1 MVILLT
7 FRNTAVSLGGC
18 IPAPKGLC
26 SLAGVTRGWKTM
38 RFIRVFRSGLERV
51 RRGRFL
57 SAHARGAVAPVR
69 ILGVTAIV
77 AAMLAVVIFRGA
89 PAGGAAVPA
98 PKDAS
103 LAGRLL
109 VATPDLTD
117 PRFVQ
122 TVIFMVGHDATG
134 AMGLVINRPI
144 GRIALAALLEKFGE
158 DSRGVG
164 GELRVHYGG
173 PVEPMQGFVLH
184 TAEYA
189 GVDTRVV
196 GGGIALTTDP
206 KILRAIGAGSGPRRS
221 LLALGYAGW
230 APGQLEAEI
239 RRGHWVD
246 VQADEKILF
255 EVPAEKQWERAMA
268 RRVIHL

>member
-1 MVILLT
+1 
-7 FRNTAVSLGGC
+7 
-18 IPAPKGLC
+18 
-26 SLAGVTRGWKTM
+26 M
-38 RFIRVFRSGLERV
+38 RFIRVVRSGAERV

-57 SAHARGAVAPVR
+57 SAHARGAIAPVR
-69 ILGVTAIV
+69 ILGVTAVV
-77 AAMLAVVIFRGA
+77 AAMLAAVIFAGA

-103 LAGRLL
+103 LAGRRL
-109 VATPDLTD
+109 VATPDLMD

-122 TVIFMVGHDATG
+122 TVIFMLSHDATG

-144 GRIALAALLEKFGE
+144 GRIAIAALLEQLGE
-158 DSRGVG
+158 DGRGVA

-173 PVEPMQGFVLH
+173 PVEPTQGFVLH

-189 GVDTRVV
+189 GVDTHVV

-206 KILRAIGAGSGPRRS
+206 KVLRAIGAGSGPRRS

-246 VQADEKILF
+246 VQADEKIVF
-255 EVPAEKQWERAMA
+255 DEDADKKWERAMA

>member
-1 MVILLT
+1 
-7 FRNTAVSLGGC
+7 
-18 IPAPKGLC
+18 
-26 SLAGVTRGWKTM
+26 M
-38 RFIRVFRSGLERV
+38 RFIRVFRSGVESV

-57 SAHARGAVAPVR
+57 SAHARGAIAPVR
-69 ILGVTAIV
+69 ILGVTAVV
-77 AAMLAVVIFRGA
+77 AAMLAAVIFAGA

-98 PKDAS
+98 RKDAS

-109 VATPDLTD
+109 VATSDLRD

-144 GRIALAALLEKFGE
+144 GRISIATLLEQLGVGGN
-158 DSRGVG
+158 GVG

-173 PVEPMQGFVLH
+173 PVEPTQGFVLH

-206 KILRAIGAGSGPRRS
+206 KVLRAIGAGSGPRRS

-239 RRGHWVD
+239 RSGHWVD
-246 VQADEKILF
+246 VQADEKIVF
-255 EVPAEKQWERAMA
+255 DENADKKWERAMA
-268 RRVIHL
+268 RRVIVL

>member
-1 MVILLT
+1 
-7 FRNTAVSLGGC
+7 
-18 IPAPKGLC
+18 
-26 SLAGVTRGWKTM
+26 M
-38 RFIRVFRSGLERV
+38 RRACRLF
-51 RRGRFL
+51 
-57 SAHARGAVAPVR
+57 AHVRGAASPVR
-69 ILGVTAIV
+69 VLGVVAVV
-77 AAMLAVVIFRGA
+77 AALLQAAVLTRA
-89 PAGGAAVPA
+89 PAGGIAVPA
-98 PKDAS
+98 QEDTS
-103 LAGRLL
+103 LVGRLL

-122 TVIFMVGHDATG
+122 TVIFMVSHDATG

-144 GRIALAALLEKFGE
+144 GRIAIAALLEQLGE
-158 DSRGVG
+158 DGRGVG

-189 GVDTRVV
+189 GADTRVV

-239 RRGHWVD
+239 RSGHWVD
-246 VQADEKILF
+246 VQADEKIVF
-255 EVPAEKQWERAMA
+255 DENADKKWERAMA
-268 RRVIHL
+268 RRVIRL

>member
-1 MVILLT
+1 
-7 FRNTAVSLGGC
+7 
-18 IPAPKGLC
+18 
-26 SLAGVTRGWKTM
+26 M
-38 RFIRVFRSGLERV
+38 RFIRVVRSGAERV

-57 SAHARGAVAPVR
+57 SAHARGAIAPVR
-69 ILGVTAIV
+69 ILGVTAVV
-77 AAMLAVVIFRGA
+77 AAMLAAVIFAGA

-109 VATPDLTD
+109 VATPDLMD

-122 TVIFMVGHDATG
+122 TVIFMLSHDATG

-144 GRIALAALLEKFGE
+144 GRIAIAALLEQLGE
-158 DSRGVG
+158 DGRGVA
-164 GELRVHYGG
+164 GELRVYYGG
-173 PVEPMQGFVLH
+173 PVEPTQGFVLH

-189 GVDTRVV
+189 GVDTHVV
-196 GGGIALTTDP
+196 GGGIALTSDP
-206 KILRAIGAGSGPRRS
+206 KGLRAIGAGSGPRRS

-239 RRGHWVD
+239 RSGHWVD
-246 VQADEKILF
+246 VQADEKIVF
-255 EVPAEKQWERAMA
+255 DENADKKWERAMA
-268 RRVIHL
+268 RRVIVL

>member
-1 MVILLT
+1 
-7 FRNTAVSLGGC
+7 
-18 IPAPKGLC
+18 
-26 SLAGVTRGWKTM
+26 M
-38 RFIRVFRSGLERV
+38 RFIRVFRSGVESV
-51 RRGRFL
+51 RRGR
-57 SAHARGAVAPVR
+57 
-69 ILGVTAIV
+69 ILWVTTVV
-77 AAMLAVVIFRGA
+77 AAMLAAAIVTGA
-89 PAGGAAVPA
+89 PGGGATVPA
-98 PKDAS
+98 PRDAS

-117 PRFVQ
+117 PRFVR

-134 AMGLVINRPI
+134 AMGLILNRPI
-144 GRIALAALLEKFGE
+144 GRIAIAALLEQLGE
-158 DSRGVG
+158 ESRGVG
-164 GELRVHYGG
+164 GEILVHYGG

-206 KILRAIGAGSGPRRS
+206 KVLRAIGAGSGPRRW
-221 LLALGYAGW
+221 LLASGYAGW

-239 RRGHWVD
+239 RSGHWMD
-246 VQADEKILF
+246 VQADEKIVF
-255 EVPAEKQWERAMA
+255 DENADKKWERAMA

>member
-1 MVILLT
+1 
-7 FRNTAVSLGGC
+7 
-18 IPAPKGLC
+18 
-26 SLAGVTRGWKTM
+26 M
-38 RFIRVFRSGLERV
+38 RFIRVFRSGVERV
-51 RRGRFL
+51 RWGRLFP
-57 SAHARGAVAPVR
+57 AHTWGAIALGR
-69 ILGVTAIV
+69 ILGATAVV
-77 AAMLAVVIFRGA
+77 AAMMAAMIFTGA
-89 PAGGAAVPA
+89 PGGAAVPA

-103 LAGRLL
+103 LTGRLL
-109 VATPDLTD
+109 VATLDLTD

-122 TVIFMVGHDATG
+122 SVIFMVDHDATG

-144 GRIALAALLEKFGE
+144 GRIAIAALLEQLGE
-158 DSRGVG
+158 DGRGVG

-173 PVEPMQGFVLH
+173 PVEPMQGFMLH

-206 KILRAIGAGSGPRRS
+206 KVLRAIGAGSGPRRS

-239 RRGHWVD
+239 RSGHWVD
-246 VQADEKILF
+246 VEADEKILF
-255 EVPAEKQWERAMA
+255 EEPADTQWERAMA
-268 RRVIHL
+268 RRVIVL

>member
-1 MVILLT
+1 
-7 FRNTAVSLGGC
+7 
-18 IPAPKGLC
+18 
-26 SLAGVTRGWKTM
+26 M
-38 RFIRVFRSGLERV
+38 RFIRVFQSGVERV
-51 RRGRFL
+51 RRACCL
-57 SAHARGAVAPVR
+57 SAHARGAVSLVR
-69 ILGVTAIV
+69 VLGVMAVV
-77 AAMLAVVIFRGA
+77 AARLLVAVLTGA
-89 PAGGAAVPA
+89 PAGGTAVPV

-109 VATPDLTD
+109 VATAELTD

-144 GRIALAALLEKFGE
+144 GRIAIAALLEQLGE
-158 DSRGVG
+158 DGRGVG
-164 GELRVHYGG
+164 GELRVYYGG

-206 KILRAIGAGSGPRRS
+206 KVLRAIGAGSGPRRS
-221 LLALGYAGW
+221 LFALGYAGW

-239 RRGHWVD
+239 RSGHWVD
-246 VQADEKILF
+246 VQADEKIVF
-255 EVPAEKQWERAMA
+255 EENADKKWERAMA

>member
-1 MVILLT
+1 
-7 FRNTAVSLGGC
+7 
-18 IPAPKGLC
+18 
-26 SLAGVTRGWKTM
+26 M
-38 RFIRVFRSGLERV
+38 RFIRVFRSGVERV
-51 RRGRFL
+51 RRACCL
-57 SAHARGAVAPVR
+57 SAHARGAVSLVR
-69 ILGVTAIV
+69 VLGVMAVV
-77 AAMLAVVIFRGA
+77 AAILLVAVLTGA
-89 PAGGAAVPA
+89 PAGGTAVPV

-109 VATPDLTD
+109 VATAELTD

-144 GRIALAALLEKFGE
+144 GRIAIAALLEQLGE
-158 DSRGVG
+158 DGRGVG

-189 GVDTRVV
+189 GADTRVV
-196 GGGIALTTDP
+196 GDGIALTTDP
-206 KILRAIGAGSGPRRS
+206 KVLRAIGAGSGPRRS
-221 LLALGYAGW
+221 LFALGYAGW

-239 RRGHWVD
+239 RSGHWVD
-246 VQADEKILF
+246 VQADEKIVF
-255 EVPAEKQWERAMA
+255 EENADKKWERAMA
-268 RRVIHL
+268 RRVIRL

>member
-1 MVILLT
+1 
-7 FRNTAVSLGGC
+7 
-18 IPAPKGLC
+18 
-26 SLAGVTRGWKTM
+26 M
-38 RFIRVFRSGLERV
+38 RFIRVFRSGVERV

-57 SAHARGAVAPVR
+57 SAHAQGAIAPVR
-69 ILGVTAIV
+69 ILGVTAVV
-77 AAMLAVVIFRGA
+77 AAMLAAVIFTGTH
-89 PAGGAAVPA
+89 GGAAVPA

-109 VATPDLTD
+109 VATSDLRD

-144 GRIALAALLEKFGE
+144 GRIAIAALLEQLGE

-173 PVEPMQGFVLH
+173 PVEPTQGFVLH

-239 RRGHWVD
+239 RSGHWVD
-246 VQADEKILF
+246 VQADEKIVF
-255 EVPAEKQWERAMA
+255 DENADKKWERAMA
-268 RRVIHL
+268 RRVIVL

>member
-1 MVILLT
+1 MH
-7 FRNTAVSLGGC
+7 
-18 IPAPKGLC
+18 
-26 SLAGVTRGWKTM
+26 
-38 RFIRVFRSGLERV
+38 FIRAFRSGAKRV
-51 RRGRFL
+51 RRGRIL
-57 SAHARGAVAPVR
+57 GVAPV
-69 ILGVTAIV
+69 V
-77 AAMLAVVIFRGA
+77 AAMLVVAICTGA
-89 PAGGAAVPA
+89 PGGAAVPA

-122 TVIFMVGHDATG
+122 TVIFMVSHDASG

-144 GRIALAALLEKFGE
+144 GRIAIAALLKQLGE
-158 DSRGVG
+158 DSRGVD
-164 GELRVHYGG
+164 GELLVHYGG

-196 GGGIALTTDP
+196 GGGIALTSDP
-206 KILRAIGAGSGPRRS
+206 KVLRAIGAGSGPRRS

-239 RRGHWVD
+239 RSGHWVD
-246 VQADEKILF
+246 VQADEKIVF
-255 EVPAEKQWERAMA
+255 DENADKQWERAMA
-268 RRVIHL
+268 RRVIQL